1 MGEKLNLKSEN
12 DSLSCSLQRARQEG
26 GRCAKCIAYHGFVNT
41 KGQKN
46 WDPEGKQ
53 ARNKKQENMRRSD
66 VGGSRGHVTR
76 VRSR

>member
-1 MGEKLNLKSEN
+1 MIHSRAVFRELDKKGVDVLN
-12 DSLSCSLQRARQEG
+12 
-26 GRCAKCIAYHGFVNT
+26 GFINT
-41 KGQKN
+41 NVQKN

-76 VRSR
+76 IVSR